1 MLLVRPKQENKN
13 AGYTFYLGSLNPPV
27 RFWRQLR
34 RKDNPKGRA
43 ESQRSCSSPQPTSL
57 QRWESKQKGLKN
69 KQSKTMYV
77 SLFYKSHCRFTTVFN
92 PQRRRHSMFCIRSPG
107 FQPVKLC
114 FTEHPQP
121 RFFPRRPTRVREEDG
136 PVPMSLL
143 PQSSTNRRLDSRS
156 APQPSV
162 EVWRPLL
169 DTYHLYKSWFTT
181 AKTTY
186 FLFTLF
192 WYK

>member
-1 MLLVRPKQENKN
+1 M
-13 AGYTFYLGSLNPPV
+13 

-57 QRWESKQKGLKN
+57 QMCESKQKGLKN
-69 KQSKTMYV
+69 KKKVKKIYV

-92 PQRRRHSMFCIRSPG
+92 PQRRRHSMFCVSSPG
-107 FQPVKLC
+107 FQPVELC
-114 FTEHPQP
+114 FTTEHPQT
-121 RFFPRRPTRVREEDG
+121 RFFPRRPTTRVREEDG
-136 PVPMSLL
+136 PVPLSLL

-156 APQPSV
+156 VPQPSV

-169 DTYHLYKSWFTT
+169 GEYYPYKPWFTT
-181 AKTTY
+181 S
-186 FLFTLF
+186 
-192 WYK
+192 